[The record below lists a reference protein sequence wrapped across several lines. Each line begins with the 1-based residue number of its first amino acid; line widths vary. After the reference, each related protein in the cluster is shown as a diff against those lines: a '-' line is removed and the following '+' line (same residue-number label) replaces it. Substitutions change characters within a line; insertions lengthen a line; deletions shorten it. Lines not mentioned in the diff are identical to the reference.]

1 MLREADIGAVQVR
14 MASSLLAADTQS
26 AGPGERFVGSGRA
39 RRANALGT
47 GVACVALCVGWTQLE
62 PVPSIAFALVSG
74 NAACPGGGVSE
85 TFVTGI

>member
-14 MASSLLAADTQS
+14 MASSLLAGDTQS

-47 GVACVALCVGWTQLE
+47 GVACVAFCDYCLHSKLPKQHDDD
-62 PVPSIAFALVSG
+62 A
-74 NAACPGGGVSE
+74 
-85 TFVTGI
+85 